1 MHMVYHLFHHVD
13 IKFVKKIQAQITFL
27 WLYGLHVLT
36 FNGNSNQSHKVDV
49 DNVIVDPIQ
58 VKYKLNNNKKWR
70 NIWNES
76 LLPNAWATK
85 FTLGIISIGCQW
97 EGA

>member
-1 MHMVYHLFHHVD
+1 MVCHSFHHIV
-13 IKFVKKIQAQITFL
+13 IKFVKKFQAQIFVL

-49 DNVIVDPIQ
+49 DHVIVDPIQ
-58 VKYKLNNNKKWR
+58 VKAKLNNNKKWK
-70 NIWNES
+70 NTWNES

-85 FTLGIISIGCQW
+85 FTLDIISNGCQW